1 MNPVLKRIALMPFNL
16 LYNISPKITLKL
28 LFFLKQ
34 GYRLNLKKPETYNE
48 KINWLKLYYRN
59 DLMPICADKYTV
71 RQYVKDKGFKYILNE
86 LYWEGFNPEN
96 IPFDKLPNEF
106 VIKVTNGSGKNII
119 CKDKSELDQEK
130 TIKLIKKWLSEKY
143 LPAYGEWFYD
153 VIKPRIIIEKLLI
166 DKDGNIPK
174 DYKLF
179 CFNNI
184 NGKYD
189 VAFTGVDLDRFGNR
203 RRNVYD
209 KEWNFLKDVNLIVS
223 NNPAVQIDKPKL
235 YDEMK
240 VIAKKLSKP
249 FPHARIDLYIVDN
262 QIYFGEITFTGAAG
276 FGKINPIEFQKQMGD
291 WIKLPIVRS

>member
-1 MNPVLKRIALMPFNL
+1 MNDQLKRILLFPFNL
-16 LYNISPKITLKL
+16 LNRISPKLTLKV
-28 LFFLKQ
+28 LFYFKQ
-34 GYRLNLKKPETYNE
+34 GYRLNLKDPKTYNE
-48 KINWLKLYYRN
+48 KLNWLKLNYRN

-71 RQYVKDKGFKYILNE
+71 RKYVKDKGLKNILNE
-86 LYWEGFNPEN
+86 LYWEGFNPEK
-96 IPFDKLPNEF
+96 IPFDDLPDQF

-130 TIKLIKKWLSEKY
+130 TKKLLKKWLSEKY

-153 VIKPRIIIEKLLI
+153 VIKPRIIIEKLLL
-166 DKDGNIPK
+166 DRDGNIPK

-184 NGKYD
+184 NGKHG

-209 KEWNFLKDVNLIVS
+209 KEWNFLKDVNLIVP
-223 NNPAVQIDKPKL
+223 NNPNVQIDKPKP
-235 YDEMK
+235 YDEMI
-240 VIAKKLSKP
+240 VIAKKLSKQ

-276 FGKINPIEFQKQMGD
+276 FGNIKPMSFQRKMGD
-291 WIKLPIVRS
+291 WISLENV